1 MSVSA
6 RAKASA
12 SPEPVDEL
20 DERREDLE
28 LAGRFGDYLRFAQG
42 PLVKAFRHADRDAL
56 GAQKTH
62 RQVTIFA
69 AGLGTL
75 AIFASV
81 LTRLSPEPPR
91 AWVVLEL
98 GCAVGSAL
106 FVLLGIIAGWHK
118 RWLLSR
124 YKAEQLRLL
133 KFDFL
138 TEPALWTQPD
148 EVWQLELE
156 NRIREI
162 ERMGDGDLEPQANS
176 ETVAKFPAA
185 LLGSVAVRQREEVWR
200 YYIRRRLE
208 VQIRYFSRIGSSES
222 GGLMRNT
229 RITPAIFF
237 VSVTLLAFHLG
248 LELAV
253 GKKGTPIFLVLSL
266 LVPALWAGVRTF
278 RSANQF
284 GRNRARSA
292 AKASALT
299 QVAKRMEVSPPP
311 LDTLFQ
317 NIAVAESVLATDQ
330 GEWLR
335 VMIEAEWFA

>member
-1 MSVSA
+1 VKE
-6 RAKASA
+6 KAGAGS
-12 SPEPVDEL
+12 EPVDEL
-20 DERREDLE
+20 HERKEDLE
-28 LAGRFGDYLRFAQG
+28 LPGRFGDYLRFAQG
-42 PLVKAFRHADRDAL
+42 PLLKAFRHADREAL
-56 GAQKTH
+56 RAQKTH
-62 RQVTIFA
+62 RQVTIWA
-69 AGLGTL
+69 ALLGTV

-81 LTRLSPEPPR
+81 ATRLSHGFNRPLIF
-91 AWVVLEL
+91 VEL
-98 GCAVGSAL
+98 LGAGLSAL
-106 FVLLGIIAGWHK
+106 LVLWGIIAGWHK

-138 TEPALWTQPD
+138 TEPALWTQPED
-148 EVWQLELE
+148 VWHLELE
-156 NRIREI
+156 NRVRQI

-176 ETVAKFPAA
+176 ETVAKIPSP
-185 LLGSVAVRQREEVWR
+185 LLASVAARQREEVWR
-200 YYIRRRLE
+200 YYIARRLE
-208 VQIRYFSRIGSSES
+208 VQIRYFSGIGTRES
-222 GGLMRNT
+222 GELLRNT
-229 RITPAIFF
+229 RITPAVFF
-237 VSVTLLAFHLG
+237 LSVTLLTFHLV
-248 LELAV
+248 LELAMHDA
-253 GKKGTPIFLVLSL
+253 GKEATPAFLVASL

-299 QVAKRMEVSPPP
+299 QVAKRLEVSPPP
-311 LDTLFQ
+311 LDSLFQ